1 MGKDFEEV
9 RQLSSN
15 IEAWRYPEGGQLY
28 FVGRQEVALDYW
40 VKMTEGRL
48 EHQLR
53 NSFSFSDFSEMQ
65 SNCFGEVRRCLQM
78 ETFKQRLVSKGHTA
92 VT

>member
-28 FVGRQEVALDYW
+28 FVGRQEVALDHW

-53 NSFSFSDFSEMQ
+53 NSPFFSFPLLFLSQTSLKCSQ
-65 SNCFGEVRRCLQM
+65 IALGR
-78 ETFKQRLVSKGHTA
+78 
-92 VT
+92 